1 MWLKSQQEGRLMA
14 WGKKLWDGT
23 IRLITYHVF
32 DVFIVH
38 VKDQHPSHMVDLR
51 QQMDAQYE
59 YVNKQLSIKGFEDSV
74 SRFLKGEQSPL
85 KHLFTKKKRPTDLSY
100 GHGT

>member
-1 MWLKSQQEGRLMA
+1 MWFKYQQEGRLIA
-14 WGKKLWDGT
+14 WGKKMWDGT
-23 IRLITYHVF
+23 IRSITPCVL

-38 VKDQHPSHMVDLR
+38 VRDQHPSHMADLR

-74 SRFLKGEQSPL
+74 SQFLKGE
-85 KHLFTKKKRPTDLSY
+85 
-100 GHGT
+100 